1 MGYKSYAQQK
11 AVHAH
16 KADGGK
22 GHPDKKKGSPAK
34 HCASDMM
41 HSGGWQEM
49 RKHNS
54 PGTIGNKAGIKHN
67 EKMRAAI
74 GTFKMPHQS
83 PLSNT
88 EQDSIQAKKAWDKMK
103 ADYLKKPNG
112 EKEYNMEKGE
122 FYYDVNKKK
131 MRLIPTDDA
140 EVKDTSGIEKWQL
153 APDRKSSMSPLN
165 KEGKKDACYH
175 KVKKAVKVW
184 PSAYASGQL
193 VQCRKRGAS
202 NWGVGKKK

>member
-1 MGYKSYAQQK
+1 
-11 AVHAH
+11 
-16 KADGGK
+16 
-22 GHPDKKKGSPAK
+22 
-34 HCASDMM
+34 
-41 HSGGWQEM
+41 
-49 RKHNS
+49 
-54 PGTIGNKAGIKHN
+54 IKHN

-165 KEGKKDACYH
+165 KEGEKDACYH
-175 KVKKAVKVW
+175 KVRARYDVW
-184 PSAYASGQL
+184 PSAYASGAL
-193 VQCRKRGAS
+193 VKCRKVGAK
-202 NWGVGKKK
+202 NWGNKSKKENVSESYDIWSDDLKFGYTMEGIVEAEYQGRKVKLGKPMQGD